1 MQVKKWEILLFNP
14 AVCTFHSCPLKLSFF
29 LPRNVKPNLVL
40 FFWWCEEKNSLYL
53 SSVFYPGKSFRLIQS
68 FNDLLVSESSVTKKG
83 QALQVH
89 IHTPSSQSFF
99 ERAKLLDAARN
110 SLHHLSYC
118 MCYCPFQECTSRTC
132 TSPYLCIQ
140 VGTINTERKPIKL
153 PIQEYQVSIKLSSLK
168 SSQGGFSKWQVGSR
182 KGSQE
187 AKQLSPG
194 LTCPYTP
201 VFRGGKH
208 VPLWDNYGCNAQDT
222 NHNQVDEARL
232 RVTIEGV
239 VQPWYKAAHY
249 EECNARIIQPRRKQK
264 SVS

>member
-1 MQVKKWEILLFNP
+1 M
-14 AVCTFHSCPLKLSFF
+14 LKE
-29 LPRNVKPNLVL
+29 N
-40 FFWWCEEKNSLYL
+40 
-53 SSVFYPGKSFRLIQS
+53 
-68 FNDLLVSESSVTKKG
+68 
-83 QALQVH
+83 
-89 IHTPSSQSFF
+89 PSSSQFKNI
-99 ERAKLLDAARN
+99 R
-110 SLHHLSYC
+110 
-118 MCYCPFQECTSRTC
+118 P
-132 TSPYLCIQ
+132 
-140 VGTINTERKPIKL
+140 
-153 PIQEYQVSIKLSSLK
+153 IKLSSPK

-187 AKQLSPG
+187 AEQLTPG

-232 RVTIEGV
+232 RVAIEGV

-264 SVS
+264 KYQWHKKCKPLETLTPTQIFSRATVYFSLQLNYPQYCS